1 MILIQAT
8 SVAGALL
15 ILGAFAGLQTRRIPA
30 ESYAY
35 QTMNLG
41 GGLAL
46 LVVALVERQIG
57 FILLEAAW
65 SIVSMIGLWRVARL
79 RWS

>member
-1 MILIQAT
+1 MILIQVT
-8 SVAGALL
+8 SVVGALL

-35 QTMNLG
+35 QTMNLA

-46 LVVALVERQIG
+46 LIVALVERQIG
-57 FILLEAAW
+57 FILLESAW
-65 SIVSMIGLWRVARL
+65 SLVSMIGLWRVAHL
-79 RWS
+79 R

>member
-1 MILIQAT
+1 MILIQVT
-8 SVAGALL
+8 SVVGALL

-41 GGLAL
+41 GGVAL
-46 LVVALVERQIG
+46 LIVALVERQIG

-65 SIVSMIGLWRVARL
+65 SLVSMVGLWRVARL
-79 RWS
+79 R